1 MGELSKGA
9 EKLVGFVIVQEEK
22 MTNSFFHNVTEL
34 A

>member
-9 EKLVGFVIVQEEK
+9 EKLVGFVIVQEGK
-22 MTNSFFHNVTEL
+22 KKNSFFRNVTKL